1 MRTRRVWSAF
11 GKSGGVNLLLSLLF
25 LDVLVN
31 YGGLAVVVSVVVW
44 CESYKVVEFGVGWQ
58 QQQPHA
64 QRGAEVQGAPST
76 QHPAPCSPPHHPSGL
91 RGHSQQEVRAEVP
104 PVGILRAE
112 LQKCS
117 ANGESL
123 PCAKPSRRAET
134 GVGRS
139 SLSCCL
145 PGTEMHPQCSLPA
158 LSQGENTS
166 RWCVW

>member
-25 LDVLVN
+25 LDVFVN

-76 QHPAPCSPPHHPSGL
+76 LHPAPCTLQPPTPSLRPPGSRLEGGQSRGPAGWDSPS
-91 RGHSQQEVRAEVP
+91 
-104 PVGILRAE
+104 
-112 LQKCS
+112 
-117 ANGESL
+117 
-123 PCAKPSRRAET
+123 
-134 GVGRS
+134 
-139 SLSCCL
+139 
-145 PGTEMHPQCSLPA
+145 
-158 LSQGENTS
+158 
-166 RWCVW
+166 